1 MKSSNTYE
9 LYFDGACLPNPGGTA
24 SFGFVLYLNGEEI
37 DKGYGIVGRG
47 KYMTDVVAEY
57 KALIAGLSS
66 FIRIFNKPG
75 ATLKIYSDS
84 QFVVSQI
91 KKKVHE
97 NLDLQIIEF
106 HLREIQR
113 MVSVYLSW
121 IPREQNKR
129 ADELAKMLRSYV
141 RN

>member
-1 MKSSNTYE
+1 MDVTNTYE

-24 SFGFVLYLNGEEI
+24 SFGFVLYLNGSEI
-37 DKGYGIVGRG
+37 DRGHGIIGSG

-66 FIRIFNKPG
+66 FLRLFNKPG
-75 ATLKIYSDS
+75 AILKIYSDS
-84 QFVVSQI
+84 QFVVSQVT
-91 KKKVHE
+91 KQVHE
-97 NLDLQIIEF
+97 SLDLQIIGF

-113 MVSVYLSW
+113 MVKVYLSW
-121 IPREQNKR
+121 IPRNENKR
-129 ADELAKMLRSYV
+129 ADELSKMMRSYV